1 MVINYWCIG
10 CVKKNEEGSYSGEG
24 RRLIWWCDRGAQA
37 VQAIV
42 VVKTIWID
50 ITIII
55 DIVLAAENIII
66 SYKNDLLQQ
75 HLFIV
80 NSRQHLPRHLPIL
93 HKDIRG
99 TLIIILIII
108 VYLLHLILSTRNTSL
123 YSIHCTHTRHIPYD
137 TRRQQRMHKIPIQQE
152 RKKKLLPYQS
162 PTIHPYPQ
170 FLLFAPTWCFSSF
183 SIMNITYCKHL
194 PVYNLIWWSWS
205 DVIQGSFKDIGIMS
219 NYGCNLYV

>member
-1 MVINYWCIG
+1 MVISYWCIG

-123 YSIHCTHTRHIPYD
+123 YSIHCTHTHDIFHTTHDDDNACIRYLSN
-137 TRRQQRMHKIPIQQE
+137 
-152 RKKKLLPYQS
+152 KKEKKSCSLTNHHYTSLS
-162 PTIHPYPQ
+162 PVSFICSNLMF
-170 FLLFAPTWCFSSF
+170 FLFF
-183 SIMNITYCKHL
+183 YHE
-194 PVYNLIWWSWS
+194 YNLLQAPACI
-205 DVIQGSFKDIGIMS
+205 
-219 NYGCNLYV
+219 

>member
-1 MVINYWCIG
+1 MVISYWCIG

-66 SYKNDLLQQ
+66 SYKNDLLEQ

-80 NSRQHLPRHLPIL
+80 NRQHRPRHLPIL

-152 RKKKLLPYQS
+152 RKKKLLL
-162 PTIHPYPQ
+162 TNHPLYILIPSFFYLLQ
-170 FLLFAPTWCFSSF
+170 LDVFPLFL
-183 SIMNITYCKHL
+183 
-194 PVYNLIWWSWS
+194 SW
-205 DVIQGSFKDIGIMS
+205 I
-219 NYGCNLYV
+219 